1 MGIPVPLF
9 DLVYHDAMLLPWS
22 LGKGA
27 WGIPETDLG
36 FLHGL
41 GNAGMP
47 YLSLDPSDEELTQV
61 RTMCA
66 LNARVGLLELVK
78 HEFLDASYRRQR
90 FTYADGTTVTIDLD
104 SGKFEVM
111 PQLTV
116 PALIR

>member
-9 DLVYHDAMLLPWS
+9 DLVYHDSILLPWS

-41 GNAGMP
+41 GHAGLP
-47 YLSLDPSDEELTQV
+47 YLSLDPSAAELEQV

-66 LNARVGLLELVK
+66 LNARVGLLELVR
-78 HEFLDASYRRQR
+78 HEFFDGSYRRQR

-104 SGKFEVM
+104 SNGYEVA
-111 PQLTV
+111 PRLEV
-116 PALIR
+116 PSAIK

>member
-1 MGIPVPLF
+1 MGIPIPLF
-9 DLVYHDAMLLPWS
+9 DLVYHDAILLPWS

-41 GNAGMP
+41 GHAGLP
-47 YLSLDPSDEELTQV
+47 YLGLDPSEEELDRV

-66 LNARVGLLELVK
+66 LNARVGLLEMTR
-78 HEFLDASYRRQR
+78 HEFLGGSYQKQR

-104 SGKFEVM
+104 SGAYDIA
-111 PQLTV
+111 PRLDV
-116 PALIR
+116 PATIK